1 MSTVEEK
8 IEQFNIINSLE
19 EKIGYLLGY
28 LNIFG
33 YDNMKY
39 ETYQELFRFLENLIP
54 MEKYWEEN
62 QYKVEILENRR

>member
-19 EKIGYLLGY
+19 EKIDYLLGY

-39 ETYQELFRFLENLIP
+39 ETYQELFRFLESLIP